1 MAQPKYLSKVRTSFQ
16 SNLQYSDNPFVR
28 LVSGESRIAKMMGRR
43 NDSTMSDADMYGD
56 DGDETSSVQSSPSRM
71 KKNAAKGNND
81 STKLLSQIVQE
92 LRALRGQLQDG
103 QEKDDERAQQEEESR
118 DRASELADDMTSSP
132 TRLSSDGEAIGT
144 SGQAIR
150 DASSGISGIV
160 QKFMSFSK
168 VIEIAMTVFGA
179 LIEAV
184 LVLGAAFV
192 GFKIGQWIEKKL
204 EEKFPSIFGP
214 DGTLQKTENWIAK
227 KLGLGGWGDADKTEK
242 WQKEHGQEAA
252 EAGRKIMAERAAKEK
267 AAAQPTHKA
276 AAQPTPKSSDP
287 NVGLVQ
293 GNGFTEDVPELL
305 EGRQLN
311 QMPTVTS
318 RSLTPSKQP
327 LGTPS
332 QEVVNAISYAA
343 NETGVPVD
351 LLMSMAKQESGFDPT
366 IKARTSSAVGLFQII
381 DKTWNGLRTKYG
393 KKYPLLQAD
402 RTDPFANALGGALL
416 VKENTT
422 ALQSK
427 NLPTDAGSLY
437 AGHFLGPTAATKL
450 LSASDD
456 ASAADVVGS
465 QAANANKSVF
475 YDKTGRAKKVSEI
488 KSFLTSKATAV
499 TSPPAASRAAAP
511 VATGTTQLASA
522 KTAAPIVIAPTNIAA
537 GGGGGASAAQ
547 TPIPVPVRPRDES
560 LSALHTVNAV

>member
-1 MAQPKYLSKVRTSFQ
+1 
-16 SNLQYSDNPFVR
+16 
-28 LVSGESRIAKMMGRR
+28 
-43 NDSTMSDADMYGD
+43 
-56 DGDETSSVQSSPSRM
+56 
-71 KKNAAKGNND
+71 
-81 STKLLSQIVQE
+81 
-92 LRALRGQLQDG
+92 
-103 QEKDDERAQQEEESR
+103 
-118 DRASELADDMTSSP
+118 
-132 TRLSSDGEAIGT
+132 
-144 SGQAIR
+144 
-150 DASSGISGIV
+150 
-160 QKFMSFSK
+160 
-168 VIEIAMTVFGA
+168 
-179 LIEAV
+179 
-184 LVLGAAFV
+184 
-192 GFKIGQWIEKKL
+192 
-204 EEKFPSIFGP
+204 
-214 DGTLQKTENWIAK
+214 
-227 KLGLGGWGDADKTEK
+227 
-242 WQKEHGQEAA
+242 
-252 EAGRKIMAERAAKEK
+252 
-267 AAAQPTHKA
+267 
-276 AAQPTPKSSDP
+276 
-287 NVGLVQ
+287 
-293 GNGFTEDVPELL
+293 
-305 EGRQLN
+305 
-311 QMPTVTS
+311 
-318 RSLTPSKQP
+318 
-327 LGTPS
+327 
-332 QEVVNAISYAA
+332 
-343 NETGVPVD
+343 
-351 LLMSMAKQESGFDPT
+351 MAKQESGFDPT
-366 IKARTSSAVGLFQII
+366 IKARTSSAIGLFQII

-560 LSALHTVNAV
+560 LSALHTVNAL